1 MEPSSLSRLSSAAA
15 KSPRYRQVADELSA
29 AILGGRYPLNSLLP
43 TEKELCRH
51 YDISRHTARE
61 ALRLLEI
68 AGLIAR
74 RQGAG
79 SQVIANTPPERYD
92 QFVQSV
98 EDLLQYGNATRFHIE
113 RAEALA
119 ADARVAELLGV
130 AVGAPCLRLDGIRRP
145 RHDRRPFAV
154 TEVYLPEPEPGVR
167 AALLDL
173 AQTIYRLLDILDLAK
188 LGSVEQNF
196 TAVCAD
202 AASAAAL
209 GIAPGAAALRTVR
222 RYFDRRGALVAAAV
236 SLHPGESFSYST
248 VLRRA

>member
-1 MEPSSLSRLSSAAA
+1 MESLSPVS

-29 AILGGRYPLNSLLP
+29 AILGGRYPVNSLLP

-51 YDISRHTARE
+51 YAISRHTARE

-68 AGLIAR
+68 AGLISR

-79 SQVIANTPPERYD
+79 SLVIADTPPDRYN
-92 QFVQSV
+92 QFAQSV

-113 RAEALA
+113 RAESIAADTLA
-119 ADARVAELLGV
+119 ASLLGI
-130 AVGAPCLRLDGIRRP
+130 APGTACVRLYGIRRP
-145 RHDRRPFAV
+145 RHDRRPLAV
-154 TEVYLPEPEPGVR
+154 TEVYLPEPEPAAR
-167 AALLDL
+167 SALLDL
-173 AQTIYRLLDILDLAK
+173 GQSIYRLLDILDLAK

-202 AASAAAL
+202 PERATAL
-209 GIAPGAAALRTVR
+209 GMAPGAAALRTVR
-222 RYFDRRGALVAAAV
+222 RYFDRQGELLAAAV